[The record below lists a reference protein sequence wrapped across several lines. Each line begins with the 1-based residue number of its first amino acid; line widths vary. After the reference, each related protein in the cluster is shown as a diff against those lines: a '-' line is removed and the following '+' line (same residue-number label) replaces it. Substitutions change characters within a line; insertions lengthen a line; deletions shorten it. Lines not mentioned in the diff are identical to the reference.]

1 VPEAIPNPVEPPGD
15 TAELRAQLD
24 RLRDQLATALDAAR
38 AAELAAGALRGEL
51 AEMRVQLARARQEQE
66 WAMTARHVRSARWR
80 ASASSTMTRARDSLA
95 RRLRR

>member
-1 VPEAIPNPVEPPGD
+1 VPEAIQNPVEPPGD
-15 TAELRAQLD
+15 ADELRAELD
-24 RLRDQLATALDAAR
+24 RLRDELAIALDAAR
-38 AAELAAGALRGEL
+38 ASELAAGVLRGEL

-66 WAMTARHVRSARWR
+66 WAMTARHVRSTRWR